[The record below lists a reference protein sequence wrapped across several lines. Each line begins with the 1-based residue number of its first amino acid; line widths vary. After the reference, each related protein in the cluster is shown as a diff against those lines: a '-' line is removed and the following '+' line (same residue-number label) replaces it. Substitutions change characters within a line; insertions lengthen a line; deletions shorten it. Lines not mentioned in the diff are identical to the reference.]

1 MFDLNNVWLTRRHC
15 RPPRQ
20 SLSYSR
26 LLPARRYAIAV
37 LVYARY
43 LYLSLS
49 QVIEFYRNGRT
60 NPAGFLTRRL
70 PLSYPTLCHEEIRVS
85 PKINGTSV
93 CDFRPNFGL
102 RKLSHGALVVATCCQ
117 LSSTQADAQCDKLAT
132 IVG

>member
-15 RPPRQ
+15 RPPQQ

-49 QVIEFYRNGRT
+49 QIRVLSKRT
-60 NPAGFLTRRL
+60 DESSWFLTRRL

-117 LSSTQADAQCDKLAT
+117 LSSTQVDAQCDKLAT